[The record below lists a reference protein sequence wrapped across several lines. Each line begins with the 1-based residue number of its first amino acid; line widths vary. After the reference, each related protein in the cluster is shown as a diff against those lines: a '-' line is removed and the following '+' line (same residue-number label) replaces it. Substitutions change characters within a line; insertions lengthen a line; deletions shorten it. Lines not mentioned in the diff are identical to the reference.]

1 RLAHELRRRG
11 VRREQAVGLLTER
24 TAEMIVG
31 VLAIMKAGGA
41 YVPIDPDYP
50 ADRVDYLLEDSGAK
64 LVLASGSLAGQLP
77 PHIARVGF
85 EAAAHGSSG
94 EEERSLDAD
103 RVNEAE
109 DLAYL
114 MYTSGSTGKP
124 KGVMVTHRNVIRL
137 VQNTN
142 FVCFREDDCILQTGS
157 LVFDASTFEIWGAL
171 LNGLRLVL
179 VDKMTILDET
189 ALAEAIE
196 RHGVTMMWLTS
207 PLFTQL
213 AEKNPEMF
221 RPVRTLLVG
230 GDVLS
235 PKHIYRVREASAPIT
250 IINGYGPTENTTF
263 TACYE
268 IADERPGSIP
278 IGKPIANS
286 TAYVVNAFGKL
297 QPIGVPG
304 ELWAGGDGVARGY

>member
-1 RLAHELRRRG
+1 
-11 VRREQAVGLLTER
+11 
-24 TAEMIVG
+24 
-31 VLAIMKAGGA
+31 
-41 YVPIDPDYP
+41 
-50 ADRVDYLLEDSGAK
+50 
-64 LVLASGSLAGQLP
+64 
-77 PHIARVGF
+77 
-85 EAAAHGSSG
+85 
-94 EEERSLDAD
+94 
-103 RVNEAE
+103 
-109 DLAYL
+109 
-114 MYTSGSTGKP
+114 
-124 KGVMVTHRNVIRL
+124 MVTHRNVIRL

-142 FVCFREDDCILQTGS
+142 FVNFREDDCILQTGS

-179 VDKMTILDET
+179 VDKMTILDES
-189 ALAEAIE
+189 ALAEAIA

-213 AEKNPEMF
+213 AEKNPKLFLPM
-221 RPVRTLLVG
+221 RTLLVG

-235 PKHIYRVREASAPIT
+235 PKHIYRVREASDPIT

-268 IADERPGSIP
+268 IAGERPGSIP

-304 ELWAGGDGVARGY
+304 ELWAGGDGVARGYLNRSDLTAEKFIDSPFRPGNESTRPVIWCVGCRMAISNSSGGRTIRSKYAASAWNWARLRPRSAVIRR